1 METSIKN
8 NYKIKSMFHA
18 IVGIVFLLIGIAEAT
33 HIINFTSNNKIF
45 FGLAI
50 IAFGAAI
57 APFINYYLI
66 KKDPSSMETV
76 IVAES
81 DERNISIKNAAL
93 AKSYSILRWILLYV
107 FFAYTFLFP
116 KEALVTFGWWSI
128 TLICLGSNLLS
139 LLIYFY
145 TEKMQ

>member
-1 METSIKN
+1 METNIKN
-8 NYKIKSMFHA
+8 NYKTKFFFHA
-18 IVGIVFLLIGIAEAT
+18 VVGVVFLLLGIAEAFQ
-33 HIINFTSNNKIF
+33 ILNFTSNNKIF

-50 IAFGAAI
+50 IAFGTAA
-57 APFINYYLI
+57 APYINYYLI
-66 KKDPSSMETV
+66 KKDPVSMETI

-81 DERNISIKNAAL
+81 DERNIAIRNAAL

-128 TLICLGSNLLS
+128 TLICIGSNLLS
-139 LLIYFY
+139 LIIYFY
-145 TEKMQ
+145 T